1 MTGSA
6 AAGESQIEG
15 VHAVLEALRAGRNVH
30 KVFLAREGGGRLTE
44 VARLARARGVPVV
57 EVPRRFLARRAATP
71 AHQGVLA
78 LVAPRPPAALRE
90 VLDLAAARGEP
101 PLVLVAA
108 GVQDPRNLG
117 SLVRSAEAAGAHGL
131 CFPVRRGAS
140 LGPAALKAAAGAA
153 EHLPLWSVV
162 NVSQALRQLKE
173 AGLWVA
179 GAEPLAGLRLWE
191 ADLTGPCAVVV
202 GGEERGLP
210 APVRRACDLLVS
222 IPMLGRIESLNVAV
236 AGALLL
242 FEARRQRMYGPC
254 APRDAKV

>member
-1 MTGSA
+1 M
-6 AAGESQIEG
+6 
-15 VHAVLEALRAGRNVH
+15 LEALRAGRSVH
-30 KVFLAREGGGRLTE
+30 KVFLAREGGGRLGE

-57 EVPRRFLARRAATP
+57 KVPRRFFARRAATA

-78 LVAPRPPAALRE
+78 LVAPRPPASLQDI
-90 VLDLAAARGEP
+90 LHLAAARCEP
-101 PLVLVAA
+101 ALVLVAA
-108 GVQDPRNLG
+108 GIQDPRNLG

-153 EHLPLWSVV
+153 EHLPLWPVV
-162 NVSQALRQLKE
+162 NVSQALRQMKE
-173 AGLWVA
+173 AGLWVI
-179 GAEPLAGLRLWE
+179 GADPGAGLRLWE
-191 ADLTGPCAVVV
+191 ADLTGPCALVV

-210 APVRRACDLLVS
+210 ALVRRACDVLVS
-222 IPMLGRIESLNVAV
+222 IPMLGRVASLNAAV

-242 FEARRQRMYGPC
+242 FEVRRQRLFGPC